1 MAKRANIACKINGF
15 WTYKQGWNWTDGSGS
30 SWKYFGKSAATNE
43 DFGPMCISFSIPSSV
58 SNLSSRAPKIKLSFS
73 AYNIISGYGN
83 DATLRYYITTEP
95 RKKGSK
101 SIQGSGESYRK
112 SAINEKSVTITT
124 SSTSVET
131 AEIALINNPKV
142 GTTYYCWFYI
152 ADDDVKKYNVRNIS
166 ATVTYNAYT
175 NCSAPTSVKFEYNG
189 TEKTSPYTHPS
200 DDGTSGIKIKWS
212 GAKAGAGMQI
222 DGYKI
227 QRYDKEKESWNE
239 HDTIVNSSTTSCA
252 LAGGKRGEVRTYR
265 IITLGTV
272 SGYDSAASSMVY
284 IYFNSKP
291 TAPGGSDLIVKST
304 AEMAEIPITIPVT
317 NYSYKTNTRTMTLWY
332 SSDEKKTWNNS
343 GVKSDSNTKKTYNFQ
358 VGQTPEQ
365 GKHQDYYFKMKD
377 NFGDESTVLKITLT
391 RSVPLEVSSFTATL
405 TSQSE
410 GEMWVS
416 FYTDTSAHKDSI
428 KIELML
434 GEEESIASITTPWKN
449 SINLLKEGP
458 EYNGS
463 MELTY
468 KFTLNVSD
476 DFGDIASKEAKTYL
490 NSGDNVEKDI
500 TIGALP
506 NDVILYNTLEKNR
519 IEITGVGELR
529 YFDKIRAQFDANT
542 LMTSNATLYIGES
555 TIGYDAKLSTDASA
569 LTFSLNRDEI
579 LNKLTI
585 SALKGRIE
593 FSFSLGTKIK
603 NSFSKTIYFSPRPSI
618 SITPPSSTFGMY
630 SQSTGT
636 FQING
641 NFSGFGLK
649 DISISGGID
658 SIAPLQYKAE
668 NLDPPDTNGYKIEGF
683 NLADLFP
690 LTGFNAN
697 ARQGTTIQTI
707 TLTATNVLGVT
718 RTAEVKV
725 ILDFR
730 KIPNNIK
737 ITTITYGDGIPS
749 NLGELSLCEGTKIQ
763 VPFTYTSYG
772 GDTIR
777 FTVYWNDVEKASTTV
792 TPMKGE
798 GEEKTVAGA
807 ETILGEDGEY
817 SLSFTV
823 PSIPFGKTT
832 ANIVVKANLVNSSAD
847 PESSNLVTPKVSPY
861 EEPGMNVLGSALDNS
876 TLTLNCSL
884 NAQGKGT
891 YNYNLQ
897 FDENSVWVTKINQ
910 NSPSPFIFESPPT
923 TNQVAQIEITYTYP
937 NGTTY
942 GTNTRTSYSN
952 TFVIFAEG
960 PTVSYRK
967 NYLGIN
973 NSSPDNGCVID
984 INSFADRN
992 KIKFSSPTEAVIEL
1006 IASIDG
1012 PQLIFTKKANSGDT
1026 IYTLTFD

>member
-1 MAKRANIACKINGF
+1 MATRASVACKINGF

-83 DATLRYYITTEP
+83 NAILRYYITTEP
-95 RKKGSK
+95 RKEGTK

-124 SSTSVET
+124 SSTTVTT

-152 ADDDVKKYNVRNIS
+152 ADDDVRKYNVRNIS

-175 NCSAPTSVKFEYNG
+175 NCSAPTFVKFEYNG
-189 TEKTSPYTHPS
+189 TEKASPYTHPS
-200 DDGTSGIKIKWS
+200 DNGTSGVKIIWS

-252 LAGGKRGEVRTYR
+252 LAVGKRGEVRTYR
-265 IITLGTV
+265 IITLGSV
-272 SGYDSAASSMVY
+272 NGYDSAASSMVY

-291 TAPGGSDLIVKST
+291 TAPGGSDLIVKSD
-304 AEMAEIPITIPVT
+304 AETAEIPITIPVT

-332 SSDEKKTWNNS
+332 SSDGKKTWKDS
-343 GVKSDSNTKKTYNFQ
+343 GVKSSSSTKKIYNFQ
-358 VGQTPEQ
+358 VAQTPAP
-365 GKHQDYYFKMKD
+365 GASQDYYFKMID
-377 NFGDESTVLKITLT
+377 NFKDESNELKITLK
-391 RSVPLEVSSFTATL
+391 RSIPLSISSFTATL

-410 GEMWVS
+410 GEMNVS
-416 FYTDTSAHKDSI
+416 FSTDTPAHKDSI
-428 KIELML
+428 KIELMS
-434 GEEESIASITTPWKN
+434 GIESIARVIIPWKD
-449 SINLLKEGP
+449 SMNLLTEGP

-463 MELTY
+463 MKLTY

-476 DFGDIASKEAKTYL
+476 DFGDSASKEAATYL
-490 NSGDNVEKDI
+490 NSGDTIEQDI
-500 TIGALP
+500 TIAALP
-506 NDVILYNTLEKNR
+506 NDVALYNTLTGESLS
-519 IEITGVGELR
+519 ITGVDSLR
-529 YFDKIRAQFDANT
+529 YFDKIRAEFQSYT
-542 LMTSNATLYIGES
+542 LMTSNAVLYIGDSSIQYTPIIEA
-555 TIGYDAKLSTDASA
+555 GAFK
-569 LTFSLNRDEI
+569 FELNEKEI
-579 LNKLTI
+579 LNKLTP
-585 SALKGRIE
+585 SPLRGRIE
-593 FSFSLGTKIK
+593 FSFLLGTKIT
-603 NSFSKTIYFSPRPSI
+603 NSFSKTIYFSPRPL
-618 SITPPSSTFGMY
+618 ITIIPPFSTFGMY

-658 SIAPLQYKAE
+658 GIAPLQYKTE

-683 NLADLFP
+683 NLANLFP
-690 LTGFNAN
+690 LTGFNAES
-697 ARQGTTIQTI
+697 RQGTTIQTI

-725 ILDFR
+725 TLDFR
-730 KIPNNIK
+730 KIPSA
-737 ITTITYGDGIPS
+737 ITIGDITYGGTS
-749 NLGELSLCEGTKIQ
+749 LGTTELCEGTEIQ

-772 GDTIR
+772 GDAIR
-777 FTVYWNDVEKASTTV
+777 FAVYWNDIEKASTTV
-792 TPMKGE
+792 TPME
-798 GEEKTVAGA
+798 GENVAGA
-807 ETILGEDGEY
+807 EQAAGKPDNEE

-823 PSIPFGKTT
+823 PPIPFGEKT
-832 ANIVVKANLVNSSAD
+832 ANIVIKANLVNSSAD

-861 EEPGMNVLGSALDNS
+861 EDPGMNVLGSALDNS

-897 FDENSVWVTKINQ
+897 FDENSAWITKINQ

-923 TNQVAQIEITYTYP
+923 TNQVARIEITYTYP
-937 NGTTY
+937 DGTTY

-984 INSFADRN
+984 INSFAGRN

-1006 IASIDG
+1006 IASSDG
-1012 PQLIFTKKANSGDT
+1012 PQLIFTKKADSGDT

>member
-95 RKKGSK
+95 RKEGSK

-124 SSTSVET
+124 SSTTVTT

-152 ADDDVKKYNVRNIS
+152 ADGDVRKYNVRNIS

-175 NCSAPTSVKFEYNG
+175 NCSAPTSIKFEYNG
-189 TEKTSPYTHPS
+189 TEKASPYTHPS
-200 DDGTSGIKIKWS
+200 DNGTSGVKIIWS

-239 HDTIVNSSTTSCA
+239 HDTIVNSNTTSCA
-252 LAGGKRGEVRTYR
+252 LAEGKRGEVRTYR

-332 SSDEKKTWNNS
+332 SSDEKKTWKNS

-365 GKHQDYYFKMKD
+365 GKHQDYYFKMID

-416 FYTDTSAHKDSI
+416 FSTDTSAHKDSI

-434 GEEESIASITTPWKN
+434 GEESIASITTPWKN
-449 SINLLKEGP
+449 SINLLEEGP

-476 DFGDIASKEAKTYL
+476 DFGDLASKEAKTYL

-506 NDVILYNTLEKNR
+506 NDVILYNTLEENR

-593 FSFSLGTKIK
+593 FSFSLGTKIT

-618 SITPPSSTFGMY
+618 SIVSPFSTFGMY

-641 NFSGFGLK
+641 NFSGFGLESV
-649 DISISGGID
+649 SISGIETLEYGV
-658 SIAPLQYKAE
+658 AE
-668 NLDPPDTNGYKIEGF
+668 LGTLDTNGYKIEGF
-683 NLADLFP
+683 NLANLFP
-690 LTGFNAN
+690 LTGFDATV
-697 ARQGTTIQTI
+697 RKGTISRTIMI
-707 TLTATNVLGVT
+707 TATNVLGVT
-718 RTAEVKV
+718 QTAQVTV
-725 ILDFR
+725 TLDFR
-730 KIPNNIK
+730 KLPSA
-737 ITTITYGDGIPS
+737 ITIGDITYGGTS
-749 NLGELSLCEGTKIQ
+749 LGTTELCEGTEIQ

-772 GDTIR
+772 GDAIR
-777 FTVYWNDVEKASTTV
+777 FAVYWNDIEKASTTV
-792 TPMKGE
+792 TPME
-798 GEEKTVAGA
+798 GENVVGA
-807 ETILGEDGEY
+807 EQAAGKPDNEE

-823 PSIPFGKTT
+823 PPIPFGEKT
-832 ANIVVKANLVNSSAD
+832 ANIVIKANLVNSSAD

-861 EEPGMNVLGSALDNS
+861 EDPGMNVLGSALDDS

-897 FDENSVWVTKINQ
+897 FDENSVWITKINQ

-923 TNQVAQIEITYTYP
+923 TNQVARIEITYTYP

-1006 IASIDG
+1006 IASSDG
-1012 PQLIFTKKANSGDT
+1012 PQLIFTKKADSGDT

>member
-95 RKKGSK
+95 RKEGSK
-101 SIQGSGESYRK
+101 SIQGSGETYRK

-332 SSDEKKTWNNS
+332 SSDGKKTWKNS
-343 GVKSDSNTKKTYNFQ
+343 GVKSDSSTKKTYNFQ

-365 GKHQDYYFKMKD
+365 GKHQDYYFKMID

-506 NDVILYNTLEKNR
+506 NDVILYNTLEGNSS
-519 IEITGVGELR
+519 EIIGVGELR

-569 LTFSLNRDEI
+569 LTFGLNQDEI

-618 SITPPSSTFGMY
+618 TIVSPFSTFMMY

-649 DISISGGID
+649 NISISGGINN
-658 SIAPLQYKAE
+658 IASLQYNAE

-683 NLADLFP
+683 NLANLFP
-690 LTGFNAN
+690 LTGFDAGV
-697 ARQGTTIQTI
+697 RQGTTSGTI

-718 RTAEVKV
+718 QTAQTTVT
-725 ILDFR
+725 LDFR
-730 KIPNNIK
+730 KTPSAITIGPIK
-737 ITTITYGDGIPS
+737 YGDKL
-749 NLGELSLCEGTKIQ
+749 LGNTTKLCERTEIQ

-772 GDTIR
+772 GDAIR
-777 FTVYWNDVEKASTTV
+777 FAVYWNDIEKASTTV
-792 TPMKGE
+792 TPME
-798 GEEKTVAGA
+798 GGKVAGSENVA
-807 ETILGEDGEY
+807 GKPNNEE

-823 PSIPFGKTT
+823 PPIPFGKET
-832 ANIVVKANLVNSSAD
+832 ANIVIKANLVNSSAASV
-847 PESSNLVTPKVSPY
+847 PSKITVKVSPY
-861 EEPGMNVLGSALDNS
+861 EDPGMNVLSSNLEDN
-876 TLTLNCSL
+876 TLILNCSL
-884 NAQGKGT
+884 KTQEIGT
-891 YNYNLQ
+891 YTYKLLLKNEE
-897 FDENSVWVTKINQ
+897 DSWVEKPTGGIHPNS
-910 NSPSPFIFESPPT
+910 FILEELPAG
-923 TNQVAQIEITYTYP
+923 NQVARIEIIYTYP
-937 NGTTY
+937 NDTTRA
-942 GTNTRTSYSN
+942 GDTIKSYSN
-952 TFVIFAEG
+952 TFVIFAAS

-973 NSSPDNGCVID
+973 NTTPAEGTVVD
-984 INSFADRN
+984 INSFAGRN

-1006 IASIDG
+1006 IASSDG
-1012 PQLIFTKKANSGDT
+1012 PQLIFTKKADSGDT
-1026 IYTLTFD
+1026 IYTFTFD

>member
-95 RKKGSK
+95 RKEGSK
-101 SIQGSGESYRK
+101 SIQGSGETYRK

-476 DFGDIASKEAKTYL
+476 NFGDIASKEAKTYL

-506 NDVILYNTLEKNR
+506 NDVILYNTLEGNSS
-519 IEITGVGELR
+519 EITGVGELR

-618 SITPPSSTFGMY
+618 TIIPPSSTFMMY

-658 SIAPLQYKAE
+658 NIAPLKYNIKDLG
-668 NLDPPDTNGYKIEGF
+668 NPDTNGYKIEDF
-683 NLADLFP
+683 NLANLFP
-690 LTGFNAN
+690 LTGFDAGI
-697 ARQGTTIQTI
+697 RQGTTSGTI

-718 RTAEVKV
+718 QTAEVKV

-730 KIPNNIK
+730 KIPSAITIGPIK
-737 ITTITYGDGIPS
+737 YGDKL
-749 NLGELSLCEGTKIQ
+749 LGNTTKLCERTEIQ

-772 GDTIR
+772 GDAIR
-777 FTVYWNDVEKASTTV
+777 FAVYWNDVEKASTTV
-792 TPMKGE
+792 TPME
-798 GEEKTVAGA
+798 GGKVAGA
-807 ETILGEDGEY
+807 AEAAGKPNNKE

-823 PSIPFGKTT
+823 PSIPFGKET
-832 ANIVVKANLVNSSAD
+832 ANIVIKANLVNSSAISD
-847 PESSNLVTPKVSPY
+847 PSKITVKVSPY
-861 EEPGMNVLGSALDNS
+861 EDPGMNVLSSNLEGN
-876 TLTLNCSL
+876 TLILNCSL
-884 NAQGKGT
+884 KTQEIGT
-891 YNYNLQ
+891 YTYKLLLKNEE
-897 FDENSVWVTKINQ
+897 DSWVEKPTGGIHPNS
-910 NSPSPFIFESPPT
+910 FILEELPAG
-923 TNQVAQIEITYTYP
+923 NQVARIEITYTYP
-937 NGTTY
+937 NDTTRV
-942 GTNTRTSYSN
+942 GETIESYSN
-952 TFVIFAEG
+952 TFVIFAAS

-973 NSSPDNGCVID
+973 NTTPAEGTVVD
-984 INSFADRN
+984 INSFAGRN

-1006 IASIDG
+1006 IASSDG
-1012 PQLIFTKKANSGDT
+1012 PQLIFTKKADSGDI
-1026 IYTLTFD
+1026 IYTFTFD

>member
-95 RKKGSK
+95 RKEGSK

-124 SSTSVET
+124 SSTTVTT

-152 ADDDVKKYNVRNIS
+152 ADGDVRKYNVRNIS

-189 TEKTSPYTHPS
+189 TEKASPYTHPS
-200 DDGTSGIKIKWS
+200 DNGTSGVKIIWS

-239 HDTIVNSSTTSCA
+239 HDTIVNSNTTSCA

-332 SSDEKKTWNNS
+332 SSDGKKTWKSS
-343 GVKSDSNTKKTYNFQ
+343 GVKSDSSTKKTYNFQ
-358 VGQTPEQ
+358 VDQTPEQ
-365 GKHQDYYFKMKD
+365 GKSQDYYFKMKD

-410 GEMWVS
+410 GEMNVS
-416 FYTDTSAHKDSI
+416 FSTDTPAHKDSI
-428 KIELML
+428 KIELMS
-434 GEEESIASITTPWKN
+434 GIEPIARVIIPWKD
-449 SINLLKEGP
+449 SMNLLTEGP

-476 DFGDIASKEAKTYL
+476 DFGDSASKEAATYL
-490 NSGDNVEKDI
+490 NSGDTIERDI

-506 NDVILYNTLEKNR
+506 NDVILYNTLEENR

-749 NLGELSLCEGTKIQ
+749 NLGNLSLCEGTKIQ

-777 FTVYWNDVEKASTTV
+777 FAVYWNDIEKASTTV

-807 ETILGEDGEY
+807 ETILGENGEY

-832 ANIVVKANLVNSSAD
+832 ANIVVKANLVNSSAE
-847 PESSNLVTPKVSPY
+847 PESSNLMTPKVSPY
-861 EEPGMNVLGSALDNS
+861 EDPGMNVLGSVLDNS

-897 FDENSVWVTKINQ
+897 FDENSVWVAKMNQ
-910 NSPSPFIFESPPT
+910 SSPSPFIFKSPPT
-923 TNQVAQIEITYTYP
+923 TNQVARIEITYTYP
-937 NGTTY
+937 DETTY

-984 INSFADRN
+984 INSFAGRN

-1006 IASIDG
+1006 IASSDG

-1026 IYTLTFD
+1026 IYTFTFD

>member
-1 MAKRANIACKINGF
+1 MATRASVACKINGF

-83 DATLRYYITTEP
+83 NAILRYYITTEP
-95 RKKGSK
+95 RKEGTK

-124 SSTSVET
+124 SSTTVTT

-152 ADDDVKKYNVRNIS
+152 ADDDVRKYNVRNIS

-189 TEKTSPYTHPS
+189 TEKASPYTHPS
-200 DDGTSGIKIKWS
+200 DNGTSGVKIEWS
-212 GAKAGAGMQI
+212 GAKAGAGMKI
-222 DGYKI
+222 KGYKI

-252 LAGGKRGEVRTYR
+252 LAEGKRGEVRTYR

-332 SSDEKKTWNNS
+332 SSDGKKTWNSS
-343 GVKSDSNTKKTYNFQ
+343 GVKSDSSTKKTYNFQ

-365 GKHQDYYFKMKD
+365 GKSQDYYFKMKD

-405 TSQSE
+405 TSQRE

-416 FYTDTSAHKDSI
+416 FSTDTSAHKNSI

-434 GEEESIASITTPWKN
+434 GEESIASITTPWKD
-449 SINLLKEGP
+449 SINLLTDGP
-458 EYNGS
+458 AYNGS
-463 MELTY
+463 KALKY

-476 DFGDIASKEAKTYL
+476 DFGDSMSKEAKTYL

-500 TIGALP
+500 TISALP
-506 NDVILYNTLEKNR
+506 NDVTLYNTFDGVS
-519 IEITGVGELR
+519 IEITEVGELR
-529 YFDKIRAQFDANT
+529 YFDKIRAEFGANL

-555 TIGYDAKLSTDASA
+555 TIGYNAKLSTDASA

-618 SITPPSSTFGMY
+618 TIIPPSSTFMMY
-630 SQSTGT
+630 SKSTGT

-658 SIAPLQYKAE
+658 SIAPLKYNVKDLG
-668 NLDPPDTNGYKIEGF
+668 NPDTNGYKIDSF
-683 NLADLFP
+683 NLANLFP
-690 LTGFNAN
+690 LTGFNAES
-697 ARQGTTIQTI
+697 RQGTTIQTI

-725 ILDFR
+725 TLDFR
-730 KIPNNIK
+730 KTSDNIK
-737 ITTITYGDGIPS
+737 ITTITYGDGTPS
-749 NLGELSLCEGTKIQ
+749 NLGELSLCEGTIIQ

-772 GDTIR
+772 GDSIR
-777 FTVYWNDVEKASTTV
+777 FAVYWNDVEKASTTV
-792 TPMKGE
+792 TPME
-798 GEEKTVAGA
+798 GGKIAGA
-807 ETILGEDGEY
+807 ENVAGKPNNEGN
-817 SLSFTV
+817 LSFTV
-823 PSIPFGKTT
+823 PPIPFGKET
-832 ANIVVKANLVNSSAD
+832 ANIVIKANLVNSSATSD
-847 PESSNLVTPKVSPY
+847 PSKVTVNVSPY
-861 EEPGMNVLGSALDNS
+861 EDPGMNVLSSNLEGN

-897 FDENSVWVTKINQ
+897 FDENSVWVTKMNQ
-910 NSPSPFIFESPPT
+910 SSPSPFIFEAPPT
-923 TNQVAQIEITYTYP
+923 TNQVARIEVTYTYP
-937 NGTTY
+937 NNTTRV
-942 GTNTRTSYSN
+942 GETIESYSN
-952 TFVIFAEG
+952 TFVIFAAS

-973 NSSPDNGCVID
+973 NTTPAEDTVID
-984 INSFADRN
+984 INSFTNRN

-1006 IASIDG
+1006 IASSDG
-1012 PQLIFTKKANSGDT
+1012 PQLIFTKKANNGDT
-1026 IYTLTFD
+1026 IYTFTFD

>member
-95 RKKGSK
+95 RKEGTK

-434 GEEESIASITTPWKN
+434 GEEEPIASITTPWKD

-458 EYNGS
+458 AYNGS
-463 MELTY
+463 LELTY

-476 DFGDIASKEAKTYL
+476 DFGDLASKEAKTYL
-490 NSGDNVEKDI
+490 NSGDDI
-500 TIGALP
+500 ENDIRIGALP
-506 NDVILYNTLEKNR
+506 NDVILYNTLEENR

-618 SITPPSSTFGMY
+618 SIIPPSPTFGMY

-658 SIAPLQYKAE
+658 DIAPLQYKAE

-683 NLADLFP
+683 NLANLFP
-690 LTGFNAN
+690 LTGFKAEN
-697 ARQGTTIQTI
+697 RQGTIIQTI

-725 ILDFR
+725 TLDFR
-730 KIPNNIK
+730 KIPSAITIGPIK
-737 ITTITYGDGIPS
+737 YGDKL
-749 NLGELSLCEGTKIQ
+749 LGNTTKLCERTEIQ

-772 GDTIR
+772 GDAIR
-777 FTVYWNDVEKASTTV
+777 FAVYWNDVEKASTTV
-792 TPMKGE
+792 TPME
-798 GEEKTVAGA
+798 GGKVAGA
-807 ETILGEDGEY
+807 AEAAGKPNNKE
-817 SLSFTV
+817 SLSFTI
-823 PSIPFGKTT
+823 PSIPFGKET
-832 ANIVVKANLVNSSAD
+832 ANIVIKANLVNSSAISD
-847 PESSNLVTPKVSPY
+847 PSKITVKVSPY
-861 EEPGMNVLGSALDNS
+861 EDPGMNVLSSNLEGN
-876 TLTLNCSL
+876 TLILNCSL
-884 NAQGKGT
+884 KTQEIGT
-891 YNYNLQ
+891 YTYKLLLKNEE
-897 FDENSVWVTKINQ
+897 DSWVEKPTGGIHPNS
-910 NSPSPFIFESPPT
+910 FILEELPAG
-923 TNQVAQIEITYTYP
+923 NQVARIEIIYTYP
-937 NGTTY
+937 NDTTRA
-942 GTNTRTSYSN
+942 GDTIKSYSN
-952 TFVIFAEG
+952 TFVIFAAS

-973 NSSPDNGCVID
+973 NTTPAEGTVID
-984 INSFADRN
+984 INSFAGRN
-992 KIKFSSPTEAVIEL
+992 KIKFSSPTEAIIEL
-1006 IASIDG
+1006 IASSDG
-1012 PQLIFTKKANSGDT
+1012 PQLIFTKKADSGDT

>member
-95 RKKGSK
+95 RKEGSK
-101 SIQGSGESYRK
+101 SIQGSGETYRK

-332 SSDEKKTWNNS
+332 SSDGKKTWKNS
-343 GVKSDSNTKKTYNFQ
+343 GVKSDSSTKKTYNFQ

-365 GKHQDYYFKMKD
+365 GKHQDYYFKMID

-506 NDVILYNTLEKNR
+506 NDVILYNTLEGNSS
-519 IEITGVGELR
+519 EIIGVGELR

-569 LTFSLNRDEI
+569 LTFGLNQDEI

-618 SITPPSSTFGMY
+618 TIVSPFSTFMMY

-649 DISISGGID
+649 NISISGGINN
-658 SIAPLQYKAE
+658 IAPLQYNAE

-683 NLADLFP
+683 NLANLFP
-690 LTGFNAN
+690 LTGFDAGV
-697 ARQGTTIQTI
+697 RQGTTSGTI

-718 RTAEVKV
+718 QTAQTTVT
-725 ILDFR
+725 LDFR
-730 KIPNNIK
+730 KTPSAITIGPIK
-737 ITTITYGDGIPS
+737 YGDKL
-749 NLGELSLCEGTKIQ
+749 LGNTTKLCERTEIQ

-772 GDTIR
+772 GDAIR
-777 FTVYWNDVEKASTTV
+777 FAVYWNDIEKASTTV
-792 TPMKGE
+792 TPME
-798 GEEKTVAGA
+798 GGKVAGSENVA
-807 ETILGEDGEY
+807 GKPNNEE

-823 PSIPFGKTT
+823 PPIPFGKET
-832 ANIVVKANLVNSSAD
+832 ANIVIKANLVNSSAASD
-847 PESSNLVTPKVSPY
+847 PSKITVKVSPY
-861 EEPGMNVLGSALDNS
+861 EDPGMNVLSSNLEGN
-876 TLTLNCSL
+876 TLILNCSL
-884 NAQGKGT
+884 KTQEIGT
-891 YNYNLQ
+891 YIYKLLLKNEE
-897 FDENSVWVTKINQ
+897 DSWVEKPTGGIHPNS
-910 NSPSPFIFESPPT
+910 FILEELPAG
-923 TNQVAQIEITYTYP
+923 NQVARIEIIYTYP
-937 NGTTY
+937 NDTTRA
-942 GTNTRTSYSN
+942 GDTIKSYSN
-952 TFVIFAEG
+952 TFVIFAAS

-973 NSSPDNGCVID
+973 NTTPAEGTVVD
-984 INSFADRN
+984 INSFAGRN

-1006 IASIDG
+1006 IASSDG
-1012 PQLIFTKKANSGDT
+1012 PQLIFTKKADSGDT
-1026 IYTLTFD
+1026 IYTFTFD

>member
-1 MAKRANIACKINGF
+1 MATRASVACKINGF

-73 AYNIISGYGN
+73 AHNIISGYGN
-83 DATLRYYITTEP
+83 NAILRYYITTEP
-95 RKKGSK
+95 RKEGTK

-142 GTTYYCWFYI
+142 GTIYYCWFYI
-152 ADDDVKKYNVRNIS
+152 ADDDVRKYNVRNIS

-189 TEKTSPYTHPS
+189 TKKASPYTHPS
-200 DDGTSGIKIKWS
+200 DNGTSGVKIIWS

-252 LAGGKRGEVRTYR
+252 LAEGKRGEVRTYR

-332 SSDEKKTWNNS
+332 SSDGKKTWKSS
-343 GVKSDSNTKKTYNFQ
+343 GVKSDSSTKKTYNFQ

-365 GKHQDYYFKMKD
+365 GKNQDYYFKMKD

-405 TSQSE
+405 TSQSK

-416 FYTDTSAHKDSI
+416 FSTDTSAHKNSI
-428 KIELML
+428 KIELIL
-434 GEEESIASITTPWKN
+434 GEESIASITTPWKD
-449 SINLLKEGP
+449 SINLLTDGP
-458 EYNGS
+458 AYNGS
-463 MELTY
+463 KVLTY

-476 DFGDIASKEAKTYL
+476 DFGDSMSKEAKTYL

-500 TIGALP
+500 TISALP
-506 NDVILYNTLEKNR
+506 NDVTLYNTLDGANIK
-519 IEITGVGELR
+519 ITGVSELR
-529 YFDKIRAQFDANT
+529 YFDKIRAEFGTNL
-542 LMTSNATLYIGES
+542 LMTSKATLYIGKS
-555 TIGYDAKLSTDASA
+555 TIGYDAELNTDASSDVST
-569 LTFSLNRDEI
+569 LTFSLNKNDI
-579 LNKLTI
+579 LDKLTPSVFESHI
-585 SALKGRIE
+585 D
-593 FSFSLGTKIK
+593 FNFSLGTKIT

-618 SITPPSSTFGMY
+618 NIIPPSSTFGMY
-630 SQSTGT
+630 SKSTGT

-641 NFSGFGLK
+641 NFSDFGLESV
-649 DISISGGID
+649 SISGIETLEYGV
-658 SIAPLQYKAE
+658 AE
-668 NLDPPDTNGYKIEGF
+668 LVTLDTNGYKIEGF
-683 NLADLFP
+683 NLANLFP
-690 LTGFNAN
+690 LTGFDATV
-697 ARQGTTIQTI
+697 RKGTISRTIMI
-707 TLTATNVLGVT
+707 TATNVLGVT
-718 RTAEVKV
+718 QTAQVTV
-725 ILDFR
+725 TLDFR
-730 KIPNNIK
+730 KLPSA
-737 ITTITYGDGIPS
+737 ITIGDITYGGTS
-749 NLGELSLCEGTKIQ
+749 LGTTELCEGTEIQ

-772 GDTIR
+772 GDSIS
-777 FTVYWNDVEKASTTV
+777 FTVYWNGDIKASTTV
-792 TPMKGE
+792 TPME
-798 GEEKTVAGA
+798 GGKVAGA
-807 ETILGEDGEY
+807 AEAAGKPNNKE

-823 PSIPFGKTT
+823 PSIPFGEKT
-832 ANIVVKANLVNSSAD
+832 ANIIIKANLVNSSAISD
-847 PESSNLVTPKVSPY
+847 PSKVTVNVSPY
-861 EEPGMNVLGSALDNS
+861 EDPGMNVLGSALDNS

-897 FDENSVWVTKINQ
+897 FDENSVWITKINQ

-923 TNQVAQIEITYTYP
+923 TNQVARIEITYTYP

-952 TFVIFAEG
+952 IFVIFAEG

-973 NSSPDNGCVID
+973 NSSPDDGCVID
-984 INSFADRN
+984 INSFAGRD

-1006 IASIDG
+1006 IASSDG
-1012 PQLIFTKKANSGDT
+1012 PQLIFTKKADSGDT
-1026 IYTLTFD
+1026 IYTFTFD

>member
-1 MAKRANIACKINGF
+1 MAKRSSIACKINGF

-30 SWKYFGKSAATNE
+30 SWKYFGKSATTNE

-73 AYNIISGYGN
+73 AYNIISGYGD
-83 DATLRYYITTEP
+83 DARLRYYITTEP
-95 RKKGSK
+95 RKEGTK

-112 SAINEKSVTITT
+112 SAINEKNVTITT
-124 SSTSVET
+124 SSTTVTT

-152 ADDDVKKYNVRNIS
+152 ADDDVRKYNVRNIS

-189 TEKTSPYTHPS
+189 TEKNSPYTHPS
-200 DDGTSGIKIKWS
+200 DNGTSGVKIKWS
-212 GAKAGAGMQI
+212 GAKAGAGMEI
-222 DGYKI
+222 KGYKI

-252 LAGGKRGEVRTYR
+252 LAVGKRGEVRTYR
-265 IITLGTV
+265 IITLGSV
-272 SGYDSAASSMVY
+272 NGYDSAASSMVY

-291 TAPGGSDLIVKST
+291 TAPGGSDLIVKSD
-304 AEMAEIPITIPVT
+304 AETAEIPITIPVT

-332 SSDEKKTWNNS
+332 SSDGKKTWKDS
-343 GVKSDSNTKKTYNFQ
+343 GVKSSSSTKKIYNFQ
-358 VGQTPEQ
+358 VAQTPAP
-365 GKHQDYYFKMKD
+365 GASQDYYFKMID
-377 NFGDESTVLKITLT
+377 NFKDESNELKITLK
-391 RSVPLEVSSFTATL
+391 RSIPLSISSFTATL

-410 GEMWVS
+410 GEMNVS
-416 FYTDTSAHKDSI
+416 FSTDTPAHKDSI
-428 KIELML
+428 KIELMS
-434 GEEESIASITTPWKN
+434 GIESIARVIIPWKD
-449 SINLLKEGP
+449 SMNLLTEGP

-463 MELTY
+463 MKLTY

-476 DFGDIASKEAKTYL
+476 DFGDSASKEAATYL
-490 NSGDNVEKDI
+490 NSGDTIEQDI
-500 TIGALP
+500 TIAALP
-506 NDVILYNTLEKNR
+506 NDVALYNTLTGESLS
-519 IEITGVGELR
+519 ITGVDSLR
-529 YFDKIRAQFDANT
+529 YFDKIRAEFQSYT
-542 LMTSNATLYIGES
+542 LMTSNAVLYIGDSSIQYTPIIEA
-555 TIGYDAKLSTDASA
+555 GAFK
-569 LTFSLNRDEI
+569 FELNEKEI
-579 LNKLTI
+579 LNKLTP
-585 SALKGRIE
+585 SPLRGRIE
-593 FSFSLGTKIK
+593 FSFLLGTKIT

-618 SITPPSSTFGMY
+618 NIIPPSSTFGMY

-641 NFSGFGLK
+641 NFSGFGLESV
-649 DISISGGID
+649 SISGIETLEYGV
-658 SIAPLQYKAE
+658 AE
-668 NLDPPDTNGYKIEGF
+668 LGTLDMNGYKIEGF
-683 NLADLFP
+683 NLANLFP
-690 LTGFNAN
+690 LTGFDATV
-697 ARQGTTIQTI
+697 RKGTISRTIMI
-707 TLTATNVLGVT
+707 TATNVLGVT
-718 RTAEVKV
+718 QTAQVTV
-725 ILDFR
+725 TLDFR
-730 KIPNNIK
+730 KLPSA
-737 ITTITYGDGIPS
+737 ITIGDITYGGTS
-749 NLGELSLCEGTKIQ
+749 LGTTELCEGTEIQ

-772 GDTIR
+772 GDAIR
-777 FTVYWNDVEKASTTV
+777 FAVYWNDIEKASTTV
-792 TPMKGE
+792 TPME
-798 GEEKTVAGA
+798 DENVAGA
-807 ETILGEDGEY
+807 EQAAGKSDNEE

-823 PSIPFGKTT
+823 PPIPFGKET
-832 ANIVVKANLVNSSAD
+832 ANIVIKANLVNSSAD

-897 FDENSVWVTKINQ
+897 FDENSVWITKINQ

-923 TNQVAQIEITYTYP
+923 TNQVARIEITYIYP
-937 NGTTY
+937 DGTTY

-984 INSFADRN
+984 INSFAGRN
-992 KIKFSSPTEAVIEL
+992 KIKFSSSTEAVIEL
-1006 IASIDG
+1006 IASSDG
-1012 PQLIFTKKANSGDT
+1012 PQLIFTKKADSGDT

>member
-95 RKKGSK
+95 RKEGSK
-101 SIQGSGESYRK
+101 SIQGSGESHRK

-124 SSTSVET
+124 SSTTVTT

-200 DDGTSGIKIKWS
+200 DNGTSGVKIKWS

-506 NDVILYNTLEKNR
+506 NDVTLYNTLKGDS
-519 IEITGVGELR
+519 IEIIGVGELR
-529 YFDKIRAQFDANT
+529 YFDKIRAQFDPNT
-542 LMTSNATLYIGES
+542 LMTSKATLYIGES

-569 LTFSLNRDEI
+569 LTFSLDKNDI
-579 LNKLTI
+579 LDKLDK
-585 SALKGRIE
+585 SALKSHIE
-593 FSFSLGTKIK
+593 FSFSLGEKIK

-658 SIAPLQYKAE
+658 DIAPLQYKAE

-683 NLADLFP
+683 NLANLFP
-690 LTGFNAN
+690 LTGFKAEN
-697 ARQGTTIQTI
+697 RQGTTIQTI
-707 TLTATNVLGVT
+707 TLTATNILGVT

-725 ILDFR
+725 TLDFR
-730 KIPNNIK
+730 KTPSAITIGQIK
-737 ITTITYGDGIPS
+737 YGDKL
-749 NLGELSLCEGTKIQ
+749 LGNTTKLCERTEIQ

-772 GDTIR
+772 GDAIR
-777 FTVYWNDVEKASTTV
+777 FAVYWNDIEKASTTV
-792 TPMKGE
+792 TPME
-798 GEEKTVAGA
+798 GGKVAGA
-807 ETILGEDGEY
+807 AEAAGKPNNKE

-823 PSIPFGKTT
+823 PSIPFGKET
-832 ANIVVKANLVNSSAD
+832 ANIVIKANLVNSSAISD
-847 PESSNLVTPKVSPY
+847 PSKITVKVSPY
-861 EEPGMNVLGSALDNS
+861 EDPGMNVLSSNLEGN
-876 TLTLNCSL
+876 TLILNCSL
-884 NAQGKGT
+884 KTQEIGIYT
-891 YNYNLQ
+891 YKLLLKNEE
-897 FDENSVWVTKINQ
+897 DSWVEKPTGGIHPNS
-910 NSPSPFIFESPPT
+910 FILEELPAG
-923 TNQVAQIEITYTYP
+923 NQVARIEITYTYP
-937 NGTTY
+937 NDTTRA
-942 GTNTRTSYSN
+942 GETIESYSN
-952 TFVIFAEG
+952 TFVIFAAS

-973 NSSPDNGCVID
+973 NTTPAEDTVID
-984 INSFADRN
+984 INSFANRN
-992 KIKFSSPTEAVIEL
+992 KIKFSSPTEAIIEL
-1006 IASIDG
+1006 IASSDG
-1012 PQLIFTKKANSGDT
+1012 PQLIFTKKADSGDT